1 MADLIPTTAHLDE
14 PWIMGYDLNPLLT
27 LEEKKSYL
35 SRAAEEGHV
44 LVFEH
49 DADVECAQV
58 AFRDGNFETV
68 GPFTLAER

>member
-1 MADLIPTTAHLDE
+1 M
-14 PWIMGYDLNPLLT
+14 
-27 LEEKKSYL
+27 
-35 SRAAEEGHV
+35 